1 MASDYRRTRIKM
13 CGMTR
18 PEDLIKACQL
28 GVDAVGLVFYP
39 PSPRS
44 LSLAL
49 AEPLAALTSALT
61 RRVALM
67 VNPDAGYVREVVAAT
82 QADMLQ
88 FHGDESADFCQQF
101 GKPYIKALRVKN
113 AAEVV
118 GLITQHRAADLILL
132 DAYVPGIPGGTGQ
145 TFDWSLV
152 PDTLAAKVML
162 AGGLNETN
170 VPVAI
175 ERIRPYAVDVSGG
188 IETAPGIKSADK
200 MALFVQAVMAADRL
214 VSEISS

>member
-1 MASDYRRTRIKM
+1 MARDYRRTHIKM

-49 AEPLAALTSALT
+49 AEPLAALTPALT

-67 VNPDAGYVREVVAAT
+67 VNPDAGFVREVVAAT

>member
-13 CGMTR
+13 CGITR

-28 GVDAVGLVFYP
+28 GVDAVGLVFYS

-49 AEPLAALTSALT
+49 AEPLAALTPALVN
-61 RRVALM
+61 RVALM
-67 VNPDAGYVREVVAAT
+67 VNPDAGFVREVLAAT
-82 QADMLQ
+82 GANLLQ

-113 AAEVV
+113 AANI
-118 GLITQHRAADLILL
+118 GDLILQHGDADLILF

-145 TFDWSLV
+145 IFDWSLV
-152 PDTLAAKVML
+152 PDTLASKVML

-175 ERIRPYAVDVSGG
+175 EQIRPYAVDVSGG
-188 IETAPGIKSADK
+188 IETAPGIKSSDK
-200 MALFVQAVMAADRL
+200 MALFVEAVMSADRA

>member
-18 PEDLIKACQL
+18 PEDLVMACQL

-49 AEPLAALTSALT
+49 AEPLAALTTALT

-67 VNPDAGYVREVVAAT
+67 VNPDAGFVREVLAAT
-82 QADMLQ
+82 QADLLQ
-88 FHGDESADFCQQF
+88 FHGDESPDFCQQF

-113 AAEVV
+113 AADV
-118 GLITQHRAADLILL
+118 GDLLAQHCDADLILL

-145 TFDWSLV
+145 IFDWSLV
-152 PDTLAAKVML
+152 PDGLAAKVML

-200 MALFVQAVMAADRL
+200 MALFVQAVMSADR
-214 VSEISS
+214 VVNEISS